1 MKMIVET
8 IAPGRICLFGEHQDF
23 LGLWV
28 IASAIDL
35 HLHIKGKKIKDKVL
49 IINMPDIQE
58 KEIIDLENEIV
69 YTKQRDYLKAGV
81 KVLLDRGF
89 KIDFGIECVVNGELP
104 INAGVSSSSALVVGW
119 IKFLLTH
126 MGVELPPDEL
136 ARLAHKA
143 EVVEFKEPGGM
154 MDHFTSSIG
163 NTIFVDCVPPFSYES
178 LPVNPEG
185 FVLGDSLER
194 KETLEVLK
202 RSHEEAEEGIRRL
215 TEIYPSFDIRKTPLE
230 EIEGYLKQ
238 LPSHLAD
245 KVYVNIINR
254 DICLEAY
261 EMFKKGKIV
270 EERLGSLLN
279 RHHEMLR
286 ILGVST
292 KKLDELC
299 QASLEA
305 GALGAKL
312 VGSGGGGCMI
322 AYAPGKQEE
331 VARAIGEAGGKAY
344 IIKIEKGCHS
354 IIYDEE

>member
-1 MKMIVET
+1 MIVET

-35 HLHIKGKKIKDKVL
+35 HIHIKGKKIKDKIL
-49 IINMPDIQE
+49 EINMPDIQE
-58 KEIIDLENEIV
+58 KQTIDLEKEIV
-69 YTKQRDYLKAGV
+69 YTKPRDYLKAGV
-81 KVLLDRGF
+81 KVLLNSGYE
-89 KIDFGIECVVNGELP
+89 IDSGVECVVRGELP

-126 MGVELPPDEL
+126 MGVELPPDHL
-136 ARLAHKA
+136 ARLAHRA
-143 EVVEFKEPGGM
+143 EVLEFNEPGGM

-194 KETLEVLK
+194 KEMLEVLR
-202 RSHEEAEEGIRRL
+202 RSHEEAEEGIRKL
-215 TEIYPSFDIRKTPLE
+215 KEIYSPFDIRKTPLKE
-230 EIEGYLKQ
+230 VERYLKQ

-261 EMFKKGKIV
+261 DMFKKGKI
-270 EERLGSLLN
+270 EEKRLGSLLN
-279 RHHEMLR
+279 KHHEMLR

-292 KKLDELC
+292 DKLDELC
-299 QASLEA
+299 QASLAA

-322 AYAPGKQEE
+322 AYAPGRQEE
-331 VARAIGEAGGKAY
+331 VARAIEEAGGKAY
-344 IIKIEKGCHS
+344 MVKIDKGCHS
-354 IIYDEE
+354 IVYEEE